1 MGDSELEAIRARR
14 IAEMQQQMGGQD
26 GQNEQKKMEQAQK
39 EQEMKHSM
47 LAQLLDQSARAR
59 LNSIALVKPEKAKMI
74 ENMLIQMARQGQIGG
89 KINEDGLKG
98 LLEQVNVKM
107 GHSTKVKFDRRY
119 RMDSDDDDDF

>member
-14 IAEMQQQMGGQD
+14 MAEIQQQMGGQD

-89 KINEDGLKG
+89 KINEDSLKG
-98 LLEQVNVKM
+98 LLEKVNVQTS
-107 GHSTKVKFDRRY
+107 HSSKVKFKRRY
-119 RMDSDDDDDF
+119 AMDSDDDDY